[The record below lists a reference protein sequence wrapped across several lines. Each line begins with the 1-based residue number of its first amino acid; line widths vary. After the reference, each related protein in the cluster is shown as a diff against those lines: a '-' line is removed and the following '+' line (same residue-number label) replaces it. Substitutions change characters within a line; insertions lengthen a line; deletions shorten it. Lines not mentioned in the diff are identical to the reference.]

1 MQATIEAKTKPIALS
16 LALLALRFLL
26 KSLGPIR
33 DLRCCLSVDLF
44 I

>member
-1 MQATIEAKTKPIALS
+1 MKATIETKTRPTALS
-16 LALLALRFLL
+16 LFFLALRFLL